1 MRLEIHHLY
10 IPHTSSYKYNNFRLN
25 VGDKFFFFFFNCFVP
40 CFAFSVVVLM
50 MDFFIHQIK
59 MKGDEKMNQGIKK
72 ILVSLL
78 AFCLLTTPVFSVS
91 TAAVTAKYSIAPLYN
106 NTATVLTSM
115 AINNSGKMSINYNVA
130 GFSSLTTKI
139 SITTYIEKKTL
150 GLFWMRVDNGQ
161 ANEQWVD
168 TIYDYKYN
176 GSRTYQLASS
186 GTYRV
191 TVVYKV
197 YGSGGSADEIE
208 YQKTDSY

>member
-1 MRLEIHHLY
+1 
-10 IPHTSSYKYNNFRLN
+10 
-25 VGDKFFFFFFNCFVP
+25 
-40 CFAFSVVVLM
+40 M

-115 AINNSGKMSINYNVA
+115 TINNSGKMSINYNVA

-168 TIYDYKYN
+168 TIYNYKYN
-176 GSRTYQLASS
+176 GSRTYQLSSS

-197 YGSGGSADEIE
+197 YGSGGSADKIE

>member
-1 MRLEIHHLY
+1 
-10 IPHTSSYKYNNFRLN
+10 
-25 VGDKFFFFFFNCFVP
+25 
-40 CFAFSVVVLM
+40 
-50 MDFFIHQIK
+50 
-59 MKGDEKMNQGIKK
+59 MKGGEKMNQSIKK
-72 ILVSLL
+72 ILVSFL

-91 TAAVTAKYSIAPLYN
+91 AAAVTAKYSIAPLYN

-115 AINNSGKMSINYNVA
+115 TINNSGKMSINYNVA

-168 TIYDYKYN
+168 TIYNYKYN